1 MNFRKSSEKGGVET
15 IAIRTCDYKNQIAG
29 RNHRIVAQWWTLC
42 EPVTICKTER
52 NWSEAQNLLGSKSN
66 KWYILNGSNF
76 DKVDYAQLCKTQIEN
91 IKLKSM
97 YNCVRFS
104 FKGVAFVLSYLLND
118 EMVVILWLYDGHKMR
133 INRWQVA
140 KINPDRKYIVCML
153 GNIIL
158 WGWEEMLPMRDDER
172 TTNKNWR

>member
-1 MNFRKSSEKGGVET
+1 MRLGYGLRDGAHFQIGWIFGKVPKKGGVET

-104 FKGVAFVLSYLLND
+104 FKGVRLRKVWTKLNKL
-118 EMVVILWLYDGHKMR
+118 I
-133 INRWQVA
+133 IWQEPWV
-140 KINPDRKYIVCML
+140 PYF
-153 GNIIL
+153 
-158 WGWEEMLPMRDDER
+158 
-172 TTNKNWR
+172 